1 MRISTLMEK
10 TVLRIDE
17 DSTVQRAAEIMGNER
32 IGSLLV
38 TRGKE
43 DVGIIT
49 ERDIMSKVIAKKR
62 DLEEVKVKDV
72 MSKPLISVDT
82 NTDGEEV
89 IKLMAE
95 KGVRRVLVMDED
107 EIVGVFSTSDVTKLA
122 RMSQ

>member
-17 DSTVQRAAEIMGNER
+17 DSTVQRAAEMMGKKHV
-32 IGSLLV
+32 GSLLV
-38 TRGKE
+38 TREKE

-49 ERDIMSKVIAKKR
+49 ERDVMSKVIAEKR
-62 DLEEVKVKDV
+62 DLEDVKVKEV
-72 MSKPLISVDT
+72 MSKPLITVDKDT
-82 NTDGEEV
+82 HGEKV
-89 IKLMAE
+89 IKVMAE

-107 EIVGVFSTSDVTKLA
+107 EIVGIFSTSDITKLA